1 MKKLL
6 LLSAV
11 LFGAVSASQAGVRF
25 NVGLGFPLPL
35 PPLPGI
41 VISRP
46 APYYAPA
53 PPVCYAPRP
62 AYYSAP
68 AVVVEPPS
76 VYFGF
81 GPGYYGYGHGG
92 YGYRYHNYYGHGWD
106 HGRGGHYRG
115 GHHG

>member
-25 NVGLGFPLPL
+25 NVGVGLPLPL

-46 APYYAPA
+46 APPVYAVAPPACYA
-53 PPVCYAPRP
+53 PPVYYAQPP
-62 AYYSAP
+62 
-68 AVVVEPPS
+68 VVVEPPS
-76 VYFGF
+76 VYLGF
-81 GPGYYGYGHGG
+81 GPGYYGRGWYGHGFN
-92 YGYRYHNYYGHGWD
+92 HHYGHGWD
-106 HGRGGHYRG
+106 HGR
-115 GHHG
+115 